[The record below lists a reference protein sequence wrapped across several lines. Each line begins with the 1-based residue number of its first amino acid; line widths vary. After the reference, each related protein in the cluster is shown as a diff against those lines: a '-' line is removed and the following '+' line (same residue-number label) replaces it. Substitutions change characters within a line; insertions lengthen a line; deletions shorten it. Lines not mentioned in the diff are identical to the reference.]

1 MTPERYCEPLLSQD
15 GGQRGAPTTSADDTN
30 QLCHDSLMTRST
42 YLDSDRIYPTLDES
56 DIEDVRGRL
65 FRLFLVF
72 FFFGQPRQRD
82 HSLAL
87 LDIDKT
93 HSLCVASDY
102 PDVSHAQAN
111 DLTVIG
117 HKH

>member
-1 MTPERYCEPLLSQD
+1 MTPEGYCESLLSQD

-42 YLDSDRIYPTLDES
+42 DLTVTRFIPLSDES
-56 DIEDVRGRL
+56 DIEDVLGRL

-93 HSLCVASDY
+93 HSLCVASYY

-111 DLTVIG
+111 DFTIIG